1 MKNMKEKQSKNMQR
15 KSRTPDKIPLSD
27 VRPALYRLHGMMHSV
42 ILYSDRFQKDF
53 LKCFYFSSSNQSANP
68 SLIRLSRLIF
78 RLSNGSLP

>member
-1 MKNMKEKQSKNMQR
+1 MKNMKEKRSKNMQR

-53 LKCFYFSSSNQSANP
+53 LKGFISPVQTSQQIP
-68 SLIRLSRLIF
+68 V
-78 RLSNGSLP
+78 

>member
-1 MKNMKEKQSKNMQR
+1 MKNMKEKRSKNMQR

-27 VRPALYRLHGMMHSV
+27 VRFALYRLHGMMHSV